1 MLVFPP
7 NVDFFVDDERFLSA
21 GDFFLLEVYFLFV
34 GVEED
39 CLFLFV
45 RFLLD
50 PLILLVDMFF
60 AICVLLSCLYFNI
73 RIFLELY
80 NYNCKNK
87 KNLKKKDN

>member
-1 MLVFPP
+1 MALFFIFFFVFEGEEEDVVEFFFR
-7 NVDFFVDDERFLSA
+7 VDFFVDDERFLSA
-21 GDFFLLEVYFLFV
+21 GDFFLLEVFFLFV

-60 AICVLLSCLYFNI
+60 SICVFAILFV
-73 RIFLELY
+73 F
-80 NYNCKNK
+80 
-87 KNLKKKDN
+87 